1 MRIAGREVE
10 RVDEAAE
17 RIEFLGVRA
26 LDPGADASLERRLL
40 VELPL
45 EMQRGKQPSIAIFRG
60 SGFSNLPGLP
70 MLGFDAQARLGG
82 ELAERTFINRI
93 GRGDR
98 PVEAKQL
105 GELRLRNCGGS
116 AVGPNPPRS
125 SNRSSSIWRS
135 APAWSEAPSA
145 RGEVRSAFASNR

>member
-60 SGFSNLPGLP
+60 SGFSDLAGLP
-70 MLGFDAQARLGG
+70 MLGFDAQAAR
-82 ELAERTFINRI
+82 ASDF
-93 GRGDR
+93 
-98 PVEAKQL
+98 AA
-105 GELRLRNCGGS
+105 GGS
-116 AVGPNPPRS
+116 WIAGKPRWLS
-125 SNRSSSIWRS
+125 WWRL
-135 APAWSEAPSA
+135 
-145 RGEVRSAFASNR
+145 EVQRFDA

>member
-17 RIEFLGVRA
+17 RIEFLGVRT
-26 LDPGADASLERRLL
+26 LDPGADATLERRQL
-40 VELPL
+40 VELPF

-60 SGFSNLPGLP
+60 SGFSDLAGLP

-105 GELRLRNCGGS
+105 GE
-116 AVGPNPPRS
+116 
-125 SNRSSSIWRS
+125 
-135 APAWSEAPSA
+135 
-145 RGEVRSAFASNR
+145 